1 MTDMVESIKSKIR
14 SIPDFPQEGVL
25 FRDITTL
32 LKDAEG
38 WHQAIDAMKQ
48 KVENLTFDTILGPE
62 SRGFIFGASLAYSLH
77 KGFVP
82 VRKPGKLPAKVIQTS
97 YTLEYGEAELQIHED
112 ALYQGQ
118 KVIIVDDLLATGGT
132 AQAVIRIVESMGAEV
147 VGVVFLIEL
156 KDLHGRDALQGYP
169 VYSIVQY

>member
-14 SIPDFPQEGVL
+14 SIPDFPQKGVL

-38 WHQAIDAMKQ
+38 WHQAIDAMRS
-48 KVENLTFDTILGPE
+48 KVEGLTFDTILGPE

-82 VRKPGKLPAKVIQTS
+82 VRKPGKLPAKVIKTS

-112 ALYQGQ
+112 ALYAGQ

-132 AQAVIRIVESMGAEV
+132 AQAVIHMVESMGVEV
-147 VGVVFLIEL
+147 VGVLFLIEL
-156 KDLHGRDALQGYP
+156 KDLHGREVLQGYP

>member
-132 AQAVIRIVESMGAEV
+132 AQAVIRMVESMGAEV

-156 KDLHGRDALQGYP
+156 QDLHGRDALQGYP

>member
-1 MTDMVESIKSKIR
+1 MTEMVESIKSKIR

-38 WHQAIDAMKQ
+38 WHTAIDAMQ
-48 KVENLTFDTILGPE
+48 KTVEDLEFDTILGPE
-62 SRGFIFGASLAYSLH
+62 SRGFIFGATLAYSLH

-82 VRKPGKLPAKVIQTS
+82 VRKPGKLPAKFISTS
-97 YTLEYGEAELQIHED
+97 YALEYGEAELQIHED
-112 ALYQGQ
+112 ALYAGQ
-118 KVIIVDDLLATGGT
+118 KVIVVDDLLATGGT
-132 AQAVIRIVESMGAEV
+132 AQAVIRLVESVGVEV
-147 VGVVFLIEL
+147 VGVLFLIEL
-156 KDLHGRDALQGYP
+156 KDLKGREVLQGYP